1 MTQIL
6 MVVTNGHTMDNG
18 HHAGI
23 WLSEFAEPY
32 EALKA
37 NGYEITV
44 ASRMGQTLQS
54 TRIVLEKKAF
64 LQVGKRLRTS

>member
-1 MTQIL
+1 MTNIL

-18 HHAGI
+18 HLAGI

-32 EALKA
+32 EILRE

-44 ASRMGQTLQS
+44 ASPKH
-54 TRIVLEKKAF
+54 RI
-64 LQVGKRLRTS
+64 SN